1 MNRSEFIRASALA
14 GLGLGLEV
22 FTKRRKTHML
32 TLSFDDGFKKSFYR
46 IAEIHA
52 EYGLKACL
60 NVIASGHLPEFK
72 GVGKWVLP
80 ELMGN
85 FDDWNTL
92 KSRGHELMPHTWD
105 HINLTEVP
113 IEEAKRNIDKCLDYF
128 EQYLEGYKAS
138 EAVYNFAFNAST
150 PELNAFTLTKVRA
163 VRTGGSLLLKD
174 TRVNMIP
181 RGSKPVALGC
191 WSRGPDMCNSYVEEE
206 VNTFLAGT
214 GGWLIINLHGL
225 DDEGWGPVSTGYLD
239 GLLKR
244 LVRVDYLDVLPT
256 GEVLKKIKV

>member
-1 MNRSEFIRASALA
+1 MNRFEFIKISTLAVLGFGMGSCTGAS
-14 GLGLGLEV
+14 
-22 FTKRRKTHML
+22 KSHIL

-92 KSRGHELMPHTWD
+92 KSRGHEIMPHTWD
-105 HINLTEVP
+105 HLNLTEIP
-113 IEEAKRNIDKCLDYF
+113 LDEAKANIDKCLDYF
-128 EQYLEGYKAS
+128 GQHLDGYKS
-138 EAVYNFAFNAST
+138 EEAVYNFAFNAST
-150 PELNAFTLTKVRA
+150 PELDEFTLTRVRA
-163 VRTGGSLLLKD
+163 LRTGGWLVLGDS
-174 TRVNMIP
+174 RVNRIP
-181 RGSKPVALGC
+181 ATSGPVALGC
-191 WSRGPDMCNSYVEEE
+191 WSHGPELCDSYVEEE
-206 VNTFLAGT
+206 VNKFLVGP
-214 GGWLIINLHGL
+214 GGWLIFNLHGL
-225 DDEGWGPVSTGYLD
+225 DEEGWGPVSTGYLD

-244 LVRVDYLDVLPT
+244 LVRIDYLDILPT
-256 GEVLKKIKV
+256 GEVLKLVR